1 MELGSSGTPKLI
13 GLGLTHLSDEKVR
26 GSNSPRLAFV
36 IDELFQALATLSSQL
51 QSVVELSSSLQGMPP
66 LRVSSLRSN
75 LGSWVQ
81 FSSYT
86 ATTLVAVVST
96 ALTFDVDPSVA
107 NMNRSCSVTCYPWPS
122 SDGR

>member
-86 ATTLVAVVST
+86 ATTLS
-96 ALTFDVDPSVA
+96 L
-107 NMNRSCSVTCYPWPS
+107 S
-122 SDGR
+122 SPQL